1 MWKRERNTFTVLKF
15 LLAVFHEQCEVYLC
29 VSEELLRQYVLLL
42 FHSPSECLGKR
53 NLEEEKTNRTL
64 TRTSTIY
71 TYYSLL
77 LRFYISWYVGIAH
90 VPRPST
96 QRGREKTW

>member
-64 TRTSTIY
+64 TCTSTTY

-96 QRGREKTW
+96 QRGREKAL